1 MYRIRMMNV
10 GSAVEYSA
18 SDTLSNESQSAYV
31 PDKEPPLA
39 ATISSMFH
47 NTLGSDDGEMQQI
60 DYNDI
65 GCWPATNKQIVSS
78 IVVKGPTRIMDC
90 DFPETK
96 GRRFLTAYYKRKLPN
111 SKTVD
116 RRWLVYSMHLDRA
129 FCFCCKLFSNST
141 SKFSHD
147 SYCDW
152 KNITAILAEH
162 ETSCNHIEAHKIW
175 VDTENRLNQKQT
187 IDSEFQRCILAEEMH
202 WRGVLERLLAIVQF
216 LAQNNMAFRGTEERL
231 NAPNNGNFLGL
242 VQLVAKFDPVLH
254 EHVRQISN
262 DEIHDHY
269 LGKQVPT
276 ANQQPCFK
284 RNPCECY

>member
-1 MYRIRMMNV
+1 MSGSKYDSGAEKRKRKRTHNDFMKSQQGSILKHFKRSTADEDLEEHMVIETANVQMMNV

-18 SDTLSNESQSAYV
+18 SDTVSNESQSAYV
-31 PDKEPPLA
+31 LDKEPPLA
-39 ATISSMFH
+39 ATILSTFH
-47 NTLGSDDGEMQQI
+47 NTLGSEDGEMQQI

-90 DFPETK
+90 NFPENK
-96 GRRFLTAYYKRKLPN
+96 GRRFLTAYYKQKLPN
-111 SKTVD
+111 SETVD

-147 SYCDW
+147 GYCGW

-162 ETSCNHIEAHKIW
+162 ETSNHIKAHKIW
-175 VDTENRLNQKQT
+175 VDTKNRLNQKQT

-202 WRGVLERLLAIVQF
+202 WRGVLERLLAINSSVSGSKQH
-216 LAQNNMAFRGTEERL
+216 G
-231 NAPNNGNFLGL
+231 
-242 VQLVAKFDPVLH
+242 
-254 EHVRQISN
+254 IS
-262 DEIHDHY
+262 
-269 LGKQVPT
+269 
-276 ANQQPCFK
+276 
-284 RNPCECY
+284 RNRRKVECS